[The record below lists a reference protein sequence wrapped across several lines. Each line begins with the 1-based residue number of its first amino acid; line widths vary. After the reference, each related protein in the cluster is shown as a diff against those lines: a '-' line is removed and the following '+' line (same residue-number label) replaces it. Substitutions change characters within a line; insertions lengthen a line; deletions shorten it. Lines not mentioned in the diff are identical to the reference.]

1 VGNQRKCNQVRFRW
15 KYNRMTQA
23 RLADGTI
30 LDFPDGTDPAVM
42 QEAVKSYISGN
53 SGNALA
59 AAPQQTVTAAPQS
72 PGFGT
77 QVLRGGEAFAEGV
90 IDSVSS
96 AVGAPAQLTAWTGR
110 QIPVV
115 RDYMPGPGYYPR
127 KIKEAVRGAGEFLAA
142 PVNRA
147 LGYQD
152 SEGQPTGTYG
162 PSARTSMERALSG
175 TGRGIGMAMPFVGAA
190 NALNLTS
197 KTGSMAQ
204 HIGKTMAA
212 QPGIQLAAGG
222 VGGLA
227 EHVTGSPWAGLLAAL
242 GTGVSVSMMANKLAQ
257 HGATTAAE
265 KKIMQLIRELGDGEE
280 AAGFAEVQR
289 RLAAGGD
296 DTALVDTLGIQGEKM
311 ARAAAN
317 VPEGQGPV
325 IADEFVQTRVGGRG
339 GRLQKAA
346 DTLAPNQYAE
356 LLETLSA
363 KMSKDAKPLY
373 DEAFAPV
380 SDLEGKVFAQWD
392 DRLQRFLDEPEIQQG
407 MATGIRIQ
415 RKESV
420 ARDLPFNFKEFAV
433 KGFDENGNL
442 IIGGTPN
449 LRAMDAAKRGLDQ
462 TINAAK
468 DDFGNIKWTPDL
480 KATEELR
487 KALVAKLDDITTDQ
501 SGRSVYKEA
510 RAAYAGPA
518 SLDDAAR
525 MGRKFIQG
533 DEEVSA
539 KAVAAMSE
547 GEREAFRVGSRR
559 QISQI
564 INDDTQ
570 TALTKFA
577 PKKVTFWNKLRTV
590 FPDEKSFNIF
600 AADVEKE
607 LTKGRVENTVGPRAG
622 PHSTPLKED
631 IAQLTRMPETSSRGL
646 EAAGQ
651 FIAAPWNIVRPA
663 AILARPAIEW
673 VKKPSSKT
681 AEGLAK
687 YLFELSPAKQKTML
701 DALQGASTTK
711 AHNLDMVK
719 ALMGSITAEQTPYE
733 TQDLRERISNEMVNF

>member
-1 VGNQRKCNQVRFRW
+1 
-15 KYNRMTQA
+15 
-23 RLADGTI
+23 
-30 LDFPDGTDPAVM
+30 
-42 QEAVKSYISGN
+42 
-53 SGNALA
+53 
-59 AAPQQTVTAAPQS
+59 
-72 PGFGT
+72 
-77 QVLRGGEAFAEGV
+77 
-90 IDSVSS
+90 
-96 AVGAPAQLTAWTGR
+96 
-110 QIPVV
+110 
-115 RDYMPGPGYYPR
+115 
-127 KIKEAVRGAGEFLAA
+127 
-142 PVNRA
+142 
-147 LGYQD
+147 
-152 SEGQPTGTYG
+152 
-162 PSARTSMERALSG
+162 
-175 TGRGIGMAMPFVGAA
+175 
-190 NALNLTS
+190 
-197 KTGSMAQ
+197 
-204 HIGKTMAA
+204 MAA

>member
-1 VGNQRKCNQVRFRW
+1 MA
-15 KYNRMTQA
+15 KYDVTLDDGRTIRIDVDDNVTPEEASRQA
-23 RLADGTI
+23 IALAPPI
-30 LDFPDGTDPAVM
+30 
-42 QEAVKSYISGN
+42 
-53 SGNALA
+53 A
-59 AAPQQTVTAAPQS
+59 AAPQQTVTTAPQS

-77 QVLRGGEAFAEGV
+77 QVLRGGEALAEGV
-90 IDSVSS
+90 IDSL
-96 AVGAPAQLTAWTGR
+96 AGAAGALPEVTSWVGR

-127 KIKEAVRGAGEFLAA
+127 KIKEAVRGTGEVLSA
-142 PVNRA
+142 PFNRA
-147 LGYQD
+147 LGYAD
-152 SEGQPTGTYG
+152 PEGQPTGTYG
-162 PSARTSMERALSG
+162 PSARTPMERALSG

-190 NALNLTS
+190 TGVANLARA
-197 KTGSMAQ
+197 GSIPQNVARS
-204 HIGKTMAA
+204 MAA
-212 QPGIQLAAGG
+212 QPNIQLAAGAAGG
-222 VGGLA
+222 VA
-227 EHVTGSPWAGLLAAL
+227 EEVTGSPWAGLVAAL
-242 GTGVSVSMMANKLAQ
+242 GSGVGLSMMANKLAQ

-265 KKIMQLIRELGDGEE
+265 KKIMQLIRELGDGDE

-296 DTALVDTLGIQGEKM
+296 DTALVDTLDIRGAKM
-311 ARAAAN
+311 GRAAAN

-325 IADEFVQTRVGGRG
+325 IADEFVQTRAGERG

-346 DTLAPNQYAE
+346 DTLAPNQYYE
-356 LLETLSA
+356 LLEALGA

-373 DEAFAPV
+373 DEAFAPI

-392 DRLQRFLDEPEIQQG
+392 DRLQRFLDEPEIQRG
-407 MATGIRIQ
+407 MAAGIKIQ
-415 RKESV
+415 RMEAV
-420 ARDLPFNFKEFAV
+420 ARNQPFNFKEFAV

-442 IIGGTPN
+442 IIEGTPN

-462 TINAAK
+462 KINEAK
-468 DDFGNIKWTPDL
+468 DDFGNIKWTPKL
-480 KATEELR
+480 KAIEELR

-501 SGRSVYKEA
+501 SGRSAYKEA

-547 GEREAFRVGSRR
+547 GERAAFRVGARR

-590 FPDEKSFNIF
+590 FPDDESFNIF

-607 LTKGRVENTVGPRAG
+607 LTKGQVEYFAG
-622 PHSTPLKED
+622 PKAGSQTTGLKED
-631 IAQLTRMPETSSRGL
+631 IAELSRMPANTALGL
-646 EAAGQ
+646 EVGTQLLTGHPLRAA
-651 FIAAPWNIVRPA
+651 AAF
-663 AILARPAIEW
+663 ARPAIDW
-673 VKKPSSKT
+673 VKRPSSKT
-681 AEGLAK
+681 AEGLAR
-687 YLFELSPAKQKTML
+687 YLFELDPAKQKTML

-733 TQDLRERISNEMVNF
+733 TQDLRERIPNEMVNF

>member
-1 VGNQRKCNQVRFRW
+1 MA
-15 KYNRMTQA
+15 KYDVTLDDGRTIRIDVDDNVTPEEASRQA
-23 RLADGTI
+23 I
-30 LDFPDGTDPAVM
+30 
-42 QEAVKSYISGN
+42 
-53 SGNALA
+53 ALA
-59 AAPQQTVTAAPQS
+59 PPLDSTPQQTVTAAPQS
-72 PGFGT
+72 PSFGT
-77 QVLRGGEAFAEGV
+77 QVLRGGEALAEGV
-90 IDSVSS
+90 IDSL
-96 AVGAPAQLTAWTGR
+96 AGAAGALPQLTAYAGR

-127 KIKEAVRGAGEFLAA
+127 KIKEAVKGAGEFLAA

-152 SEGQPTGTYG
+152 SEGEPTGTYG
-162 PSARTSMERALSG
+162 PSARTPMESALSS
-175 TGRGIGMAMPFVGAA
+175 TGRGVGAAMPFVGAA

-197 KTGSMAQ
+197 KAGSMAQ

-227 EHVTGSPWAGLLAAL
+227 ENVTGSPWAGLVAAL
-242 GTGVSVSMMANKLAQ
+242 GSGVGLSMMANKLAQ
-257 HGATTAAE
+257 HGATTTAE
-265 KKIMQLIRELGDGEE
+265 KKIVNLIRELGDGDE

-346 DTLAPNQYAE
+346 DTLAPNEFNE

-407 MATGIRIQ
+407 MATGIKIQ

-442 IIGGTPN
+442 IISGTPN

-525 MGRKFIQG
+525 MGRKFIKG

-547 GEREAFRVGSRR
+547 GERAAFRVGARR

-590 FPDEKSFNIF
+590 FPDDESFNIF

-733 TQDLRERISNEMVNF
+733 TQDLRERIPNEMVNF

>member
-1 VGNQRKCNQVRFRW
+1 MA
-15 KYNRMTQA
+15 KYDVTLDDGRTIRIDVDDNVTPEEASRQA
-23 RLADGTI
+23 I
-30 LDFPDGTDPAVM
+30 
-42 QEAVKSYISGN
+42 
-53 SGNALA
+53 ALA
-59 AAPQQTVTAAPQS
+59 PPLDSTPQQTVTAAPQS
-72 PGFGT
+72 PSFGT
-77 QVLRGGEAFAEGV
+77 QVLRGGEALAEGV
-90 IDSVSS
+90 IDSL
-96 AVGAPAQLTAWTGR
+96 AGAAGALPQLTAYAGR

-127 KIKEAVRGAGEFLAA
+127 KIKEAVKGAGEFLAA

-152 SEGQPTGTYG
+152 SEGEPTGTYG
-162 PSARTSMERALSG
+162 PSARTPMESALSS
-175 TGRGIGMAMPFVGAA
+175 TGRGVGAAMPFVGAA

-197 KTGSMAQ
+197 KAGSMAQ

-227 EHVTGSPWAGLLAAL
+227 EHVTGSPWAGLFAAL
-242 GTGVSVSMMANKLAQ
+242 GTGVGLSTMVNKLAQ

-265 KKIMQLIRELGDGEE
+265 KKIVNLIRELGDGDE

-346 DTLAPNQYAE
+346 DTLAPNEFNE

-407 MATGIRIQ
+407 MATGIKIQ

-442 IIGGTPN
+442 IISGTPN

-525 MGRKFIQG
+525 MGRKFIKG

-547 GEREAFRVGSRR
+547 GERAAFRVGSRR

-590 FPDEKSFNIF
+590 FPDDESFNIF

-733 TQDLRERISNEMVNF
+733 TQDLRERIPNEMVNF

>member
-1 VGNQRKCNQVRFRW
+1 MA
-15 KYNRMTQA
+15 KYDVTLDDGRTIRIDVDDNVTPEEASRQA
-23 RLADGTI
+23 IELAPPI
-30 LDFPDGTDPAVM
+30 
-42 QEAVKSYISGN
+42 
-53 SGNALA
+53 A

-77 QVLRGGEAFAEGV
+77 QALRGGEAFAEGV
-90 IDSVSS
+90 IDSL
-96 AVGAPAQLTAWTGR
+96 AGAAGALPQLTAYAGR

-127 KIKEAVRGAGEFLAA
+127 KIKEAVRGAGEFLSG

-147 LGYQD
+147 LGYAD
-152 SEGQPTGTYG
+152 SEGEPTGTYG
-162 PSARTSMERALSG
+162 PSARTPMESALSSTG
-175 TGRGIGMAMPFVGAA
+175 TGIGMAMPFVGAA

-197 KTGSMAQ
+197 KAGSMAQ

-227 EHVTGSPWAGLLAAL
+227 ENVTGSPWAGLVAAL
-242 GTGVSVSMMANKLAQ
+242 GSGVGLSMMANKLAQ
-257 HGATTAAE
+257 HGATTTAE
-265 KKIMQLIRELGDGEE
+265 KKIVNLIRELGDGDE

-296 DTALVDTLGIQGEKM
+296 DTALVDTLDIQGAKM
-311 ARAAAN
+311 GRASAN

-325 IADEFVQTRVGGRG
+325 IADEFVQTRAGGRG

-373 DEAFAPV
+373 DEAFAPI

-392 DRLQRFLDEPEIQQG
+392 DRLQRFLDEPEIQEG
-407 MATGIRIQ
+407 MAAGIKIQ
-415 RKESV
+415 RKEAV
-420 ARDLPFNFKEFAV
+420 ARNQPFNFKEFAV

-442 IIGGTPN
+442 IIDGTPN

-462 TINAAK
+462 RINAAK

-525 MGRKFIQG
+525 MGRKFIKG

-547 GEREAFRVGSRR
+547 GERAAFRVGARR

-600 AADVEKE
+600 ADDVEKE
-607 LTKGRVENTVGPRAG
+607 LTKGRVETFAGPRAG
-622 PHSTPLKED
+622 SQTAGLQQD
-631 IAQLTRMPETSSRGL
+631 IAELSRMPASASRGL
-646 EAAGQ
+646 EVVGELGAGRWGRAAVA
-651 FIAAPWNIVRPA
+651 F
-663 AILARPAIEW
+663 ARPAIEW
-673 VKKPSSKT
+673 VKRPSSKT
-681 AEGLAK
+681 AEGLAR
-687 YLFELSPAKQKTML
+687 YLFELDPAKQRTML
-701 DALQGASTTK
+701 DALQSASTTK

-719 ALMGSITAEQTPYE
+719 ALVGSITAEQTPYE
-733 TQDLRERISNEMVNF
+733 SIGN

>member
-1 VGNQRKCNQVRFRW
+1 MSSRPPVILTPEEQEE
-15 KYNRMTQA
+15 
-23 RLADGTI
+23 ADAI
-30 LDFPDGTDPAVM
+30 YAEM
-42 QEAVKSYISGN
+42 AN
-53 SGNALA
+53 SNN
-59 AAPQQTVTAAPQS
+59 TAGVVSPSAD

-77 QVLRGGEAFAEGV
+77 QVLRGGEAAAEGV
-90 IDSVSS
+90 IDSLS
-96 AVGAPAQLTAWTGR
+96 GAAGVLPEVTSWVGR
-110 QIPVV
+110 QIPGV

-127 KIKEAVRGAGEFLAA
+127 KIKEAVRGAGEFLSR
-142 PVNRA
+142 PVNRV

-152 SEGQPTGTYG
+152 SEGEPTGTYG
-162 PSARTSMERALSG
+162 PSARTPMERALSS
-175 TGRGIGMAMPFVGAA
+175 TGRGAGMAMPFVGAA
-190 NALNLTS
+190 TGVANLARA
-197 KTGSMAQ
+197 GSITQNVGRA
-204 HIGKTMAA
+204 MAA

-222 VGGLA
+222 VGGLT
-227 EHVTGSPWAGLLAAL
+227 EEVTGSPWAGLIAAL
-242 GTGVSVSMMANKLAQ
+242 GSGVGLSMMANKLAQ

-265 KKIMQLIRELGDGEE
+265 KKIMHLIRELGDGDE

-296 DTALVDTLGIQGEKM
+296 DTALVDTLDIRGAKM
-311 ARAAAN
+311 ARASAN

-325 IADEFVQTRVGGRG
+325 IADEFVQTRVGTRPD
-339 GRLQKAA
+339 RLQKAA
-346 DTLAPNQYAE
+346 DTLAPNQYYE

-392 DRLQRFLDEPEIQQG
+392 DRLQRFLDEPEIQRG

-442 IIGGTPN
+442 IIDGTPN

-462 TINAAK
+462 TINEAK
-468 DDFGNIKWTPDL
+468 DDFGNIKWTDDL
-480 KATEELR
+480 RATEELR

-501 SGRSVYKEA
+501 AGRSAYKEA

-547 GEREAFRVGSRR
+547 GEREAFRVGARR

-600 AADVEKE
+600 ADDVEKE
-607 LTKGRVENTVGPRAG
+607 LTKGQVEHFVNPKAG
-622 PHSTPLKED
+622 AQTAGLQQD
-631 IAQLTRMPETSSRGL
+631 IAELSRMPANTALGI
-646 EAAGQ
+646 EAGTQLITGHPLRFAG
-651 FIAAPWNIVRPA
+651 VV
-663 AILARPAIEW
+663 ARPAIEW
-673 VKKPSSKT
+673 VKRPSSKT
-681 AEGLAK
+681 AEGLAR
-687 YLFELSPAKQKTML
+687 YLFELDPAKQRTML

-711 AHNLDMVK
+711 AHNLDMVT
-719 ALMGSITAEQTPYE
+719 ALMSSITAEQTPYE
-733 TQDLRERISNEMVNF
+733 TQDLRERIPNEMVNF

>member
-1 VGNQRKCNQVRFRW
+1 MA
-15 KYNRMTQA
+15 KYDVTLDDGRTIRIDVDDNVTPEEASRQA
-23 RLADGTI
+23 I
-30 LDFPDGTDPAVM
+30 
-42 QEAVKSYISGN
+42 
-53 SGNALA
+53 ALA
-59 AAPQQTVTAAPQS
+59 PPLDSTPQQTVTAAPQS
-72 PGFGT
+72 PSFGT
-77 QVLRGGEAFAEGV
+77 QVLRGGEALAEGV
-90 IDSVSS
+90 IDSL
-96 AVGAPAQLTAWTGR
+96 AGAAGALPQLTAYAGR

-127 KIKEAVRGAGEFLAA
+127 KIKEAVKGAGEFLAA

-152 SEGQPTGTYG
+152 SEGEPTGTYG
-162 PSARTSMERALSG
+162 PSARTPMESALSS
-175 TGRGIGMAMPFVGAA
+175 TGRGVGAAMPFVGAA

-197 KTGSMAQ
+197 KAGSMAQ

-227 EHVTGSPWAGLLAAL
+227 EHVTGSPWAGLFAAL
-242 GTGVSVSMMANKLAQ
+242 GTGVGLSTMVNKLAQ

-265 KKIMQLIRELGDGEE
+265 KKIVNLIRELGDGDE

-346 DTLAPNQYAE
+346 DTLAPNEFNE

-407 MATGIRIQ
+407 MATGIKIQ

-442 IIGGTPN
+442 IISGTPN

-590 FPDEKSFNIF
+590 FPDDESFNIF

-733 TQDLRERISNEMVNF
+733 TQDLRERIPNEMVNF

>member
-1 VGNQRKCNQVRFRW
+1 MSSRPPVILTKEE
-15 KYNRMTQA
+15 QA
-23 RLADGTI
+23 EVDALLAEMANTSNTAG
-30 LDFPDGTDPAVM
+30 AVSSSD
-42 QEAVKSYISGN
+42 A
-53 SGNALA
+53 
-59 AAPQQTVTAAPQS
+59 

-77 QVLRGGEAFAEGV
+77 QVLRGGEALAEGV

-96 AVGAPAQLTAWTGR
+96 AVGAPAQLAAWTGR
-110 QIPVV
+110 QIPGV

-142 PVNRA
+142 PFNRA
-147 LGYQD
+147 LGYAD

-162 PSARTSMERALSG
+162 SPDQTPMESALSS
-175 TGRGIGMAMPFVGAA
+175 TGRGVGAAMPFVGAA

-197 KTGSMAQ
+197 KAGSMAQ

-227 EHVTGSPWAGLLAAL
+227 EHVTGSPWAGLIAAL
-242 GTGVSVSMMANKLAQ
+242 GSGVGLSMMANKLAQ

-265 KKIMQLIRELGDGEE
+265 KKIMHLIRELGDGELD
-280 AAGFAEVQR
+280 AGFVEVQR
-289 RLAAGGD
+289 RLAAGGA
-296 DTALVDTLGIQGEKM
+296 DTALVDTLGIRGEKM

-325 IADEFVQTRVGGRG
+325 IADEFVQTRAGTRG
-339 GRLQKAA
+339 ERLQKAA
-346 DTLAPNQYAE
+346 DTLAPNQYHE
-356 LLETLSA
+356 LLEALSA

-380 SDLEGKVFAQWD
+380 SDLKGKVFAQWD
-392 DRLQRFLDEPEIQQG
+392 DRLQRFLDEPEIQRG
-407 MATGIRIQ
+407 MATGIKIQ
-415 RKESV
+415 RKKSV
-420 ARDLPFNFKEFAV
+420 ARDSPFNFKEFAV

-442 IIGGTPN
+442 IIDGTPN

-462 TINAAK
+462 TINEAK
-468 DDFGNIKWTPDL
+468 DDFGNIKWTEDL
-480 KATEELR
+480 IATEELR

-501 SGRSVYKEA
+501 AGRSAYKEA

-539 KAVAAMSE
+539 KALAAMSE
-547 GEREAFRVGSRR
+547 GEKEAFRVGARR

-590 FPDEKSFNIF
+590 FPDDESFNIF
-600 AADVEKE
+600 AADIEKE
-607 LTKGRVENTVGPRAG
+607 LAKGRVENFAGPRAG
-622 PHSTPLKED
+622 SQTAGLQQD
-631 IAQLTRMPETSSRGL
+631 MADLARMPESASRGL
-646 EAAGQ
+646 EALGQ
-651 FIAAPWNIVRPA
+651 LGSGHPFRAAAVV
-663 AILARPAIEW
+663 ARPALEW
-673 VKKPSSKT
+673 VKRPSSKT

-687 YLFELSPAKQKTML
+687 YLFELSPGKQRTML
-701 DALQGASTTK
+701 DALQKASTTK

-733 TQDLRERISNEMVNF
+733 TQDLRERIPNEMVNF

>member
-1 VGNQRKCNQVRFRW
+1 
-15 KYNRMTQA
+15 MTQA

-127 KIKEAVRGAGEFLAA
+127 KIKEAVKGAGEFLAA

-152 SEGQPTGTYG
+152 SEGEPTGTYG
-162 PSARTSMERALSG
+162 PSARTPMESALSS
-175 TGRGIGMAMPFVGAA
+175 TGRGVGAAMPFVGAA

-442 IIGGTPN
+442 IISGTPN